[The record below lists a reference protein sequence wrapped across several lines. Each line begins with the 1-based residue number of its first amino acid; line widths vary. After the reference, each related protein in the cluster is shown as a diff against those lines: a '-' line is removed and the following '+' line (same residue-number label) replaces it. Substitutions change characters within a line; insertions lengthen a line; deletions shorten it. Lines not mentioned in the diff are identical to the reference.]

1 MRHFPIFL
9 DLRGRRVVVAGGG
22 EAALAK
28 LRLLLKTEA
37 KLTVFARDPAPEIV
51 AWDAD
56 RRLRLVRRAFGA
68 GDALCATLAYA
79 ASEDATED
87 ARVAALARADGA
99 MVNLVDNLDASAFI
113 TPAIVDR
120 DPVTVAIGT
129 EGAAPVL
136 ARAIK
141 ADIEAALPASLG
153 LLARIG
159 QGFRRAAEALP
170 MGARRRAF
178 WADYYF
184 SKGPRALEKDGEAAL
199 RPALDALLARHM
211 AAAPARGHVDLVGAG
226 PGDPNLLTLKAR
238 KLLDRADVV
247 IHDRLVAPAILE
259 LARRE
264 AVLIDVG
271 KKGFGPS
278 TRQSDICA
286 LMVEHASRGAQVVR
300 LKSGDP
306 GVYGRLDEEI
316 DALEAAG
323 IDWAI
328 VPGITAASAAAAQ
341 IGQSLTR
348 RARNSALR
356 FLTGH
361 DVQGFAEQDW
371 RALARPGAV
380 AAIYMGARGAR
391 FLQGRLLMHG
401 AAPDTPVTA
410 VENASRSDARV
421 IASTLARL
429 PADLET
435 AAPDGP
441 VILMLGLAP
450 RDAAAALPA
459 LPSPA
464 AAPSLKQEFA

>member
-9 DLRGRRVVVAGGG
+9 DLRGRRVVLAGGG

-37 KLTVFARDPAPEIV
+37 KITVFAPDPAPEIV
-51 AWDAD
+51 EWDTA
-56 RRLRLVRRAFGA
+56 RKLRLVKRAFA
-68 GDALCATLAYA
+68 PGDALCASLAYA
-79 ASEDATED
+79 ASEDDAED
-87 ARVAALARADGA
+87 ARVGSLARADGA
-99 MVNLVDNLDASAFI
+99 LVNLVDNLEGSAFI

-136 ARAIK
+136 ARRIK
-141 ADIEAALPASLG
+141 ADLEAALPTSLG

-159 QGFRRAAEALP
+159 QGFRRAADALP
-170 MGARRRAF
+170 MGRKRRDF

-184 SKGPRALEKDGEAAL
+184 NKGPEALAKHGETGVELAL
-199 RPALDALLARHM
+199 GDLLVDHLN
-211 AAAPARGHVDLVGAG
+211 AAPGSGRVDLVGAG
-226 PGDPNLLTLKAR
+226 PGDPDLLTLKAR

-247 IHDRLVAPAILE
+247 IYDRLVSAEILE

-264 AVLIDVG
+264 ALMIDVG

-278 TRQSDICA
+278 AKQADICA
-286 LMVEHASRGAQVVR
+286 LMIEHAAQGAHVVR

-316 DALEAAG
+316 DALDAAQ

-328 VPGITAASAAAAQ
+328 TPGVTAANAAAAQ
-341 IGQSLTR
+341 LGQSLTKR
-348 RARNSALR
+348 DRNSALR

-371 RALARPGAV
+371 RSLAKPGAV
-380 AAIYMGARGAR
+380 AAIYMGAKGAR

-410 VENASRSDARV
+410 VENASRANART
-421 IASTLARL
+421 IASTLSRL
-429 PADLET
+429 PADLEA

-450 RDAAAALPA
+450 RSATSAL
-459 LPSPA
+459 S
-464 AAPSLKQEFA
+464 SLKKEFA